1 MDHAPSEKDLRSA
14 ARACVILAYATG
26 LAGIAGGTLALRDG
40 SPTMAVILW
49 IVTFA
54 VGTGL
59 TGTALLIRAFAGL
72 LAQVTRLQ
80 ADVQALSPART
91 TAGLGPPPDT
101 GRDPWLRH

>member
-1 MDHAPSEKDLRSA
+1 MDSQPSDKDLRSA
-14 ARACVILAYATG
+14 ARACVMLAYATG

-40 SPTMAVILW
+40 SVSIAVILW

-59 TGTALLIRAFAGL
+59 AGTALLIRAFAGL
-72 LAQVTRLQ
+72 ATRVTRLQ
-80 ADVQALSPART
+80 ADVQALDRMRD
-91 TAGLGPPPDT
+91 GLAQPEPGP